1 MELIFATHNED
12 KVKEVQAMMP
22 DFVSLLSLNDC
33 HIKEQIEE
41 IGSSLE
47 ENARIKAETI
57 YEITGKDVFSD
68 DSGLFVEM
76 LNGAPGVHSARYSGT
91 DSMVDNISKLL
102 LKMDGFEDRRA
113 YFKSVICLVYNGQA
127 QFFEGKING
136 RILDE
141 VKGEGGFGY
150 DPLFVPDGYESTF
163 AQMPAEKKNQI
174 SHRSKAVQKLID
186 FLKIEKDIVP

>member
-1 MELIFATHNED
+1 MELIFATHNEN

-113 YFKSVICLVYNGQA
+113 YFKSVICLVFNGQA

>member
-22 DFVSLLSLNDC
+22 NYVTLLSLNDVNY
-33 HIKEQIEE
+33 KEDIEE
-41 IGSSLE
+41 IGTSLE

-57 YEITGKDVFSD
+57 YEKTGKNVFAD

-76 LNGAPGVHSARYSGT
+76 LNGAPGVYSARYSGT
-91 DSMVDNISKLL
+91 NSMVDNVSKLL
-102 LKMDGFEDRRA
+102 LEMDGYEDRRA
-113 YFKSVICLVYNGQA
+113 YFEAVICLIFDGQA
-127 QFFEGKING
+127 QFFSGKING

-141 VKGEGGFGY
+141 VKGDGGFGY

-163 AQMPAEKKNQI
+163 AQMLPEKKNQI

-186 FLKIEKDIVP
+186 FLEIEKKIVP